1 MIALLIVVENVLA
14 VAAQLSLR
22 RGASTFAE
30 SPLAASILL
39 EPFRNPYIFAGL
51 VLQGLSFYVYIFI
64 LSKLRLNVL
73 YPIATGLTIVL
84 ITVLS
89 VVLLGERLTV
99 SQSIGILAIAGGIGL
114 VFAT

>member
-1 MIALLIVVENVLA
+1 MIALLIIVENVLA

-22 RGASTFAE
+22 RGATAFAA
-30 SPLAASILL
+30 SPLAASLLL

-51 VLQGLSFYVYIFI
+51 VLHGLSFYVYIFV

-84 ITVLS
+84 VTVFS
-89 VVLLGERLTV
+89 VVLLGERL
-99 SQSIGILAIAGGIGL
+99 SLAQSVGILAIAGGIGL